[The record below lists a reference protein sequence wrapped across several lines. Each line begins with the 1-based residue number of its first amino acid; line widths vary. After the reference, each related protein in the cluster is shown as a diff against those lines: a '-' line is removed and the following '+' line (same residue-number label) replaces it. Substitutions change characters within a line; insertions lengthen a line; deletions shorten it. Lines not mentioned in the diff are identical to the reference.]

1 MISNQMN
8 INSAYILEDRG
19 ILFVDGADAK
29 DFLQNIITNDIN
41 KVSDAKSCFASLL
54 TPQGKFLFDFLVIK
68 HKKGYFLDCEKIQ
81 IDELFKQLS
90 LYKLRSNI
98 QILNLSNE
106 FVVAA
111 LSYEKFKSLKGSEDE
126 LGFTIR
132 YEEDPILLDPRNK
145 KLGARLVINLE
156 KLYLSLKKLDLKSSK
171 LEEYYNLSFDLGI
184 LQNNTNKLKDKIFG
198 IECNFEELNAINFK
212 KGCYVGQE
220 NTSRIKLRNKLRRRI
235 LPVKKIVGEIAEN
248 DIIKYKG
255 SEIGKVIIST
265 PYSFALVKVVEPDLN
280 EFTNTELICGKSKVK
295 ILKPEWI

>member
-184 LQNNTNKLKDKIFG
+184 PQKNTNKLKDKIFG

-235 LPVKKIVGEIAEN
+235 LPVKKIAGEISEN

-255 SEIGKVIIST
+255 SEIGKIIIST

-280 EFTNTELICGKSKVK
+280 EFANTELICGKSKVK